1 MSTRLQV
8 VLDDVELAEIRR
20 AAARQ
25 GMTVSEWVRQAVR
38 AARREES
45 AISPMRKVEVIRL
58 AAEHAFPTGD
68 VDQMLQEIE
77 QGYGA
82 SSTG

>member
-1 MSTRLQV
+1 MSMRLQV
-8 VLDDVELAEIRR
+8 VVDEAELAEIRR
-20 AAARQ
+20 AAALQ

-38 AARREES
+38 AARRTDS
-45 AISPMRKVEVIRL
+45 AITPARKYEMIRR
-58 AAEHAFPTGD
+58 AAGHAFPTGD

-82 SSTG
+82 AS